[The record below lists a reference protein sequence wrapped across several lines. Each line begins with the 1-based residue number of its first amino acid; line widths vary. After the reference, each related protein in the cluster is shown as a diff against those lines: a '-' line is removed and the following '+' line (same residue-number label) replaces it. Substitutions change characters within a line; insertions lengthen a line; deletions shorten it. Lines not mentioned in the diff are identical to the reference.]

1 MNRNARA
8 VALFDARRLG
18 FDAVLA
24 ALVVSID
31 FAVLGL
37 IGIESMSEG
46 MVQFVTITV
55 GAYAGLI
62 VVDVALDYTQSDD
75 DDDVEED

>member
-62 VVDVALDYTQSDD
+62 VVDAALDYTQSDD

>member
-62 VVDVALDYTQSDD
+62 VVDVALDDTQSDD
-75 DDDVEED
+75 DDDEEED

>member
-46 MVQFVTITV
+46 MVEFVTITV

-62 VVDVALDYTQSDD
+62 VVDVALDDTQSDD
-75 DDDVEED
+75 DDDEEED